1 MVQDGRS
8 ISSGAD
14 SDDSSGPDSPQPPS
28 GSATSHLIMEPEG
41 LLGLSPPSSTT
52 SSMPQ
57 RHLQPPELN
66 GAGTGGGSSGCG
78 GGGGGCPSTS
88 GGTSS
93 NTNINSNNNINNG
106 KLIKSATANAAPTM
120 IATSATVASPLGAG
134 VSGGGPG
141 TAVSA
146 TAAAAGGPGGGGGG
160 GGGSSNVNS
169 VLYPAAALAN
179 LPHDVL
185 LSLMQSGHLQ
195 LHSNEG
201 GFLWVSE
208 QTEMGGK
215 LMERE
220 GTLLPFCRRLGN
232 GFACKESRTF
242 YCIPSEVTLF

>member
-57 RHLQPPELN
+57 RQLQPPELN

-78 GGGGGCPSTS
+78 GGGGCPSTS

-93 NTNINSNNNINNG
+93 NTNNNSNNNINNG

-146 TAAAAGGPGGGGGG
+146 TAAAGGPGGGGG

-215 LMERE
+215 LIERE
-220 GTLLPFCRRLGN
+220 RERSATVLPSAGEWFCVQRIANLLLY
-232 GFACKESRTF
+232 S
-242 YCIPSEVTLF
+242 I